1 VALLSIIVKYS
12 MLTRYLAVLKTTMH
26 CVSMHMY
33 VIQIR

>member
-1 VALLSIIVKYS
+1 

-26 CVSMHMY
+26 CVSMDMY